1 MCAILFFFLSFSIN
15 LDRSRRN
22 FTGSGGKS
30 MHSLRFRKIYRTSS
44 VTGFELA
51 WKTAS
56 TRSVTDEK
64 GTKKT

>member
-1 MCAILFFFLSFSIN
+1 
-15 LDRSRRN
+15 
-22 FTGSGGKS
+22 

-64 GTKKT
+64 GTKKNVIVYRRERRNSDPRGESVTGDPPA